1 MGVYSTLGEDFDFEI
16 VDEFL
21 SHYHFMCESMEPL
34 IIGLESS
41 EKYSQNIEA
50 LFRLFHNIKS
60 ASGYLKITPLNKL
73 ATLSEE
79 VLEEC
84 RLVDGAGSSELV
96 DWLILVSDQLLAY
109 EDDLE
114 NDSDAFSQL
123 NHEIIKVPTKF
134 ITKPH

>member
-41 EKYSQNIEA
+41 ENYSQNIEA
-50 LFRLFHNIKS
+50 LFRIFHNIKS

-73 ATLSEE
+73 ATLAEE

-96 DWLILVSDQLLAY
+96 DWLIVVSDQLLAY
-109 EDDLE
+109 ENDLE
-114 NDSDAFSQL
+114 SDLEEFSPL
-123 NHEIIKVPTKF
+123 EHNIIKVPTKL
-134 ITKPH
+134 IA